1 MLCLFLSTTASVASS
16 RAPPCSLGLP
26 HIEDKLLQVVQT
38 RRYVEL
44 ARLLPQKRTKHE
56 MSVTKIMV
64 DDTKH
69 EMSVTKI
76 MVDDKGSSKP
86 VADIASAA
94 QWCQAF
100 SIYAA
105 YHSFYFPD
113 LSPGLWSYMSFL
125 TGRLG
130 VYPIEMCLSYDIEF
144 RKRLSLYPDTMRW
157 EMPVRDIMDQTFRAP
172 AGPVS
177 MQATA
182 PQSRSAFTVAQQ
194 QQQQHEICRKFQV
207 NQCLTPCARGRI
219 HVCFL
224 CEKPGHTGYEH
235 AAKQQLPAIC
245 RKFQVNQCLTPCTHG
260 RIHVCSICEKPGHT
274 GNEHTA
280 LQSCSASTVAQRE
293 VAQNLSNVVR
303 PFATQQQQQ
312 PTAICRNFQVNQ
324 CLTPCTHGRIHVCS
338 ICEKPGHTCNEH
350 TASQSRSASTVAQR
364 GVGQN
369 LLKVAQQQQQQQQLP
384 TAVCR
389 KFQVNQCLT
398 PCRRGRIH
406 VCFICEKPG
415 HTGNEHYA

>member
-44 ARLLPQKRTKHE
+44 ARLLPQKR
-56 MSVTKIMV
+56 
-64 DDTKH
+64 TKH

-274 GNEHTA
+274 
-280 LQSCSASTVAQRE
+280 
-293 VAQNLSNVVR
+293 
-303 PFATQQQQQ
+303 
-312 PTAICRNFQVNQ
+312 
-324 CLTPCTHGRIHVCS
+324 
-338 ICEKPGHTCNEH
+338 CNEH